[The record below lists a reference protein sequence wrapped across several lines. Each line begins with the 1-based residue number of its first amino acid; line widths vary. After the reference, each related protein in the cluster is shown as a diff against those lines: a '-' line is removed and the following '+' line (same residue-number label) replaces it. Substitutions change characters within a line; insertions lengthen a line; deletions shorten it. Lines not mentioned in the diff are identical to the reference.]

1 VTLPPAFIDLV
12 IALGLGLLVGLQRE
26 VSGKPSA
33 GIRTFALVTVSG
45 TLCAQLAGRAP
56 WLVAAAFLGVAALAA
71 TSHYVDN
78 RNSEA
83 SGLTTEVAFMAMFLV
98 GVYLVL
104 GDRILAVVTGG
115 GIAVLLQAKGR
126 FRTIVERLGDKDLR
140 AIMQFALLSLVILP
154 ILPNEDFGPWGVLN
168 LFEIWLLVVLIVGIN
183 LAGYVVYKFAGRD
196 AGVAAGG
203 ILGGVISSTATTVS
217 YSRRTKSLP
226 EAAPLSAV
234 VVMIATAIV
243 LVRVLIEIGVVAPRL
258 LPAMAMPIAIVLA
271 AAIVISVVMWWR
283 VRGDAAEIPEH
294 GNPTMLRSALAF
306 AAMYALVLLA
316 VEWVRHRIGQP
327 GVYAVAAI
335 AGLTDVDAIT
345 LSTAKIAEDGAMAVE
360 QAWRVI
366 LVAYLSNLLFK
377 AGIVAVI
384 GSRALLARVAV
395 MFGVLFVVG
404 AVVLMMV

>member
-1 VTLPPAFIDLV
+1 MTVPPAFIDLV

-33 GIRTFALVTVSG
+33 GLRTFALTTVTG

-71 TSHYVDN
+71 VSHYTDN
-78 RNSEA
+78 RQGDA
-83 SGLTTEVAFMAMFLV
+83 SGLTTEVALMAMFLV

-104 GDRILAVVTGG
+104 GDRLLAVVAGG
-115 GIAVLLQAKGR
+115 GVAVLLQAKGR

-140 AIMQFALLSLVILP
+140 AIMQFVLLSLVILP
-154 ILPNEDFGPWGVLN
+154 ILPNQDFGPWGVLN
-168 LFEIWLLVVLIVGIN
+168 VFEIWLLVVLIVGIN
-183 LAGYVVYKFAGRD
+183 LAGYVLYKFAGRD

-203 ILGGVISSTATTVS
+203 VLGGVISSTATTVS
-217 YSRRTKSLP
+217 YSRRSRDLP
-226 EAAPLSAV
+226 GAAPLSAV
-234 VVMIATAIV
+234 VVMIATAVV

-258 LPAMAMPIAIVLA
+258 LPSMAGPIAIVLA
-271 AAIVISVVMWWR
+271 ASVVISAVMWWR
-283 VRGDAAEIPEH
+283 VRGNAAEIPEH

-306 AAMYALVLLA
+306 ALMYALVLLA
-316 VEWVRHRIGQP
+316 VEWVRHRVGQP
-327 GVYAVAAI
+327 GVYVVAAI

-345 LSTAKIAEDGAMAVE
+345 LSTAKIAEEGAMAAD

-377 AGIVAVI
+377 AGIVAVT
-384 GSRALLARVAV
+384 GSRALLARVGL
-395 MFGVLFVVG
+395 MFGALFVVG
-404 AVVLMMV
+404 VVVLMTV